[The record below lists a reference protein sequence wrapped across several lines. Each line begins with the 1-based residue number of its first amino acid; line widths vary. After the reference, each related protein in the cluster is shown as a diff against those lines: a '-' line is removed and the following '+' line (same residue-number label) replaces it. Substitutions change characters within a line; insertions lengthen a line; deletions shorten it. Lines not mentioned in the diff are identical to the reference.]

1 MLNFREY
8 INKVA
13 HHIDETSKYL
23 KLNILET
30 LLIRLEDYLR
40 ETLKQDIRQNIVSN
54 LNPH

>member
-30 LLIRLEDYLR
+30 LLIRLEDYLK